1 MTDLGDYQLDRT
13 PGAGGPGRE
22 RWRIAVIAVAIVL
35 IGAMVAY
42 YLTRLRP
49 AEPAPPPSANMTGVP
64 GDEESVAATEALV
77 EELDPIDLPTLDAS
91 DTLVRELIST
101 LSAHPTFA
109 AWIATDDLVRTFVV
123 AVDNMS
129 EGDTPAQHL
138 KVLSPRDPFRVSG
151 GAGQVVIDPRSYARY
166 DLIVDAFDSLDVAGT
181 AELYEQLKPLL
192 EDAYRDL
199 GYPDGDFD
207 EAMARAIEY
216 LVRTPVVDGEIA
228 LVSHTVAYEFAD
240 DTLESLS
247 PVQRQA
253 LRMGPRNLRLV
264 KRKLLDLTKALGL
277 PMPAAVTA
285 GP

>member
-13 PGAGGPGRE
+13 PGAGGFGPE
-22 RWRIAVIAVAIVL
+22 RWRIVVIGVAIVL
-35 IGAMVAY
+35 SGAMVAY
-42 YLTRLRP
+42 YFTRRQP
-49 AEPAPPPSANMTGVP
+49 TEPAPPSSASVTDVP
-64 GDEESVAATEALV
+64 ADEESVAATEERV
-77 EELDPIDLPTLDAS
+77 DELDPIDLPTLDVS

-138 KVLSPRDPFRVSG
+138 KVLAPQNPFRVSG
-151 GAGQVVIDPRSYARY
+151 GSGRMVIDPRSYARY

-181 AELYEQLKPLL
+181 AELYQQLEPLMD
-192 EDAYRDL
+192 EAYRDL
-199 GYPDGDFD
+199 GYPDGHFAD
-207 EAMARAIEY
+207 AMARAIEY
-216 LVRTPVVDGEIA
+216 LARTPVVDGEIA

-240 DTLESLS
+240 ETLESLS

-264 KRKLLDLTKALGL
+264 KRKLLDLTRALGL
-277 PMPAAVTA
+277 PMPAATVV
-285 GP
+285 G

>member
-13 PGAGGPGRE
+13 PGAGGPGPE
-22 RWRIAVIAVAIVL
+22 RWRIAVIGVTIVL

-42 YLTRLRP
+42 YLTRQS

-64 GDEESVAATEALV
+64 ADEESVGATEELV
-77 EELDPIDLPTLDAS
+77 EELDPIDLPILDAS

-101 LSAHPTFA
+101 LSAHPTLA

-138 KVLSPRDPFRVSG
+138 KVLAPRDPFRVGG
-151 GAGQVVIDPRSYARY
+151 GASRMVIDPRSYARY
-166 DLIVDAFDSLDVAGT
+166 DLIVDAFDSLDVVGT
-181 AELYEQLKPLL
+181 AELYQQLEPLMD
-192 EDAYRDL
+192 EAYRDL
-199 GYPDGDFD
+199 GYPDGTFD
-207 EAMARAIEY
+207 DAMARAIEY

-240 DTLESLS
+240 ETLETLS

-264 KRKLLDLTKALGL
+264 KRKLLDLTRALGL
-277 PMPAAVTA
+277 PMPAAVTP